1 MAGVNDGAF
10 SLVGRVIRSCADQK
24 GGDLF
29 YRPLRRRK
37 PYAHERPIDKMLQPF
52 NGEREMR
59 ASLVSDERMDFIYD
73 QSPGRAEHRAAAV
86 TGEQQIERFG
96 SSDNYVRRTARH
108 LCAFSRRSIA
118 GPHQG
123 SNFKLREA
131 RRPKLRLYPR
141 QWLLQVALDVVA

>member
-10 SLVGRVIRSCADQK
+10 SLVSRVVRARADQK

-37 PYAHERPIDKMLQPF
+37 PYAHERPLDELLQPF

-86 TGEQQIERFG
+86 TGEQQIERFR
-96 SSDNYVRRTARH
+96 SSDNDVWRAARH
-108 LCAFSRRSIA
+108 LCAFCRGGVAR
-118 GPHQG
+118 PHQG
-123 SNFKLREA
+123 SNFKLRESH
-131 RRPKLRLYPR
+131 RPKLRLYPR
-141 QWLLQVALDVVA
+141 QWLLQVALDVIA